1 MNDRLDPDLIRANLK
16 TKRIGRKVLV
26 YDRTSS
32 TNDIAAEY
40 ARNPDNDGLVVFA
53 EEQTAG
59 RGRAGATWR
68 GGREESLLF
77 SLALVDCPISNE
89 LLSLTCAVAVAEA
102 IGQIGGCQAGIKWP
116 NDIILDGKKAAGI
129 LLESKSRRTED
140 GGQTTEDGRQKTED
154 GGQRTEDRGQR
165 TALPSAIRHPS
176 SVIRVIGI
184 GINCHQTPESL
195 PPDLQATATSLDL
208 VSGTRCQRVTVAKRV
223 LTSLDHWLRVA
234 ERNGRQVIDTWC
246 RLSTQL
252 GQRVTLSCNK
262 RRYSGHCIGVDPEKG
277 LILQL
282 DRGGVRIF
290 DAAHT
295 HIVK

>member
-1 MNDRLDPDLIRANLK
+1 MATDDRLDPDLIRANLK

-26 YDRTSS
+26 YDSTSS
-32 TNDIAAEY
+32 TNDIAVEY
-40 ARNPDNDGLVVFA
+40 ARNPDNDGVVVFA

-59 RGRAGATWR
+59 RGRTGAAWQ

-77 SLALVDCPISNE
+77 SLALVDCRVSNE

-102 IGQIGGCQAGIKWP
+102 IGQIGGRRAGIKWP
-116 NDIILDGKKAAGI
+116 NDIILDGKKVAGI
-129 LLESKSRRTED
+129 LLESKSQRTE
-140 GGQTTEDGRQKTED
+140 GGR
-154 GGQRTEDRGQR
+154 QRTEDREQR
-165 TALPSAIRHPS
+165 TGDGTHPS
-176 SVIRVIGI
+176 SVLRPPSSGIHVIGI
-184 GINCHQTPESL
+184 GINCHQTPDSF
-195 PPDLQATATSLDL
+195 PPDLQAMATSLDL

-234 ERNGRQVIDTWC
+234 ERNGGQVIDTWS

-262 RRYSGHCIGVDPEKG
+262 RRYTGNCIGVDPEKG

>member
-1 MNDRLDPDLIRANLK
+1 MPSDDRLDPDLIRANLK
-16 TKRIGRKVLV
+16 TKQIGGKVLV

-32 TNDIAAEY
+32 TNDVAAEY
-40 ARNPDNDGLVVFA
+40 ARNPDNSGLVVFA

-59 RGRAGATWR
+59 RGRTGASWQ
-68 GGREESLLF
+68 GGREQSLLF
-77 SLALVDCPISNE
+77 SIALVDCRVSNE

-102 IGQIGGCQAGIKWP
+102 IGQIGGCQAAIKWP
-116 NDIILDGKKAAGI
+116 NDIILDGKKVAGI
-129 LLESKSRRTED
+129 LLESKSQRTKDRGGVCTAHQHSNGIED
-140 GGQTTEDGRQKTED
+140 GVRCTPYQPPT
-154 GGQRTEDRGQR
+154 
-165 TALPSAIRHPS
+165 SNFAIH
-176 SVIRVIGI
+176 VIGI
-184 GINCHQTPESL
+184 GINCHQTPDSF
-195 PPDLQATATSLDL
+195 PPELQATATSLDL
-208 VSGTRCQRVTVAKRV
+208 VGGTRCQRVTVAKRV

-234 ERNGRQVIDTWC
+234 ERNGQQVIDTWS

-262 RRYSGHCIGVDPEKG
+262 RRYTGNCIGVDPEKG